1 MISIRVEGG
10 DKLAKELRGLTN
22 RVNRSVQRQAL
33 LAAAEPMR
41 EMARQAAPRAPG
53 APDLAE
59 NIEFGNTTA
68 DSGDVAIA
76 LGPTKRFF
84 YGSFQEFGTS
94 RHGAQPFMRPAFDS
108 TAQQV
113 IKRFSAEVWDAL
125 IRRGVG
131 SSRSSGGGGSEL

>member
-1 MISIRVEGG
+1 MITLRVEGG
-10 DKLAKELRGLTN
+10 EKLAKELRGLSN

-33 LAAAEPMR
+33 LDAAQPMR
-41 EMARQAAPRAPG
+41 DMARQAAPRAPG

-108 TAQQV
+108 TVQQV
-113 IKRFSAEVWDAL
+113 IKRFTAEVWSAL
-125 IRRGVG
+125 VRRGAG
-131 SSRSSGGGGSEL
+131 SGRGSGGGVGL